1 MEGEEEKKKKEMIQ
15 PGSAGSSLV
24 ACIIDLTTSTS
35 GEVEASNL
43 INVGAAGDL
52 LNSPVMGLCG
62 SMMTE
67 EESPGTELSTNVT
80 TVVSVLKRDHLLSNS
95 VDIPAPPGE
104 DGVTAAVPH
113 QNPPARA
120 RERKKARLLQDTS
133 NNSLPPKPIY
143 KAWSVEEEEELKA
156 VSRNCVC
163 GECVYLP
170 LLCHPR

>member
-1 MEGEEEKKKKEMIQ
+1 MNKKVEGEEEKKKKDMIQ

-24 ACIIDLTTSTS
+24 ACIINPTTSTS

-67 EESPGTELSTNVT
+67 EESLGTELSTNIT

-95 VDIPAPPGE
+95 VDIPAPPAP
-104 DGVTAAVPH
+104 AAVPH
-113 QNPPARA
+113 LNPLA
-120 RERKKARLLQDTS
+120 RERKKARLLQETS
-133 NNSLPPKPIY
+133 SNSLPPKPIY
-143 KAWSVEEEEELKA
+143 KA
-156 VSRNCVC
+156 
-163 GECVYLP
+163 
-170 LLCHPR
+170 

>member
-1 MEGEEEKKKKEMIQ
+1 MEGEEEKKKKDMIQ

-24 ACIIDLTTSTS
+24 ACIINPTTSTS

-67 EESPGTELSTNVT
+67 EESPGTKLSTNIT
-80 TVVSVLKRDHLLSNS
+80 TVVSVLKRDHLLSKS
-95 VDIPAPPGE
+95 VDIPEEDVVISAAPHP
-104 DGVTAAVPH
+104 
-113 QNPPARA
+113 NPLARA
-120 RERKKARLLQDTS
+120 RERKKARRLQEVS
-133 NNSLPPKPIY
+133 NSSLPPKPIY
-143 KAWSVEEEEELKA
+143 RAWSVEEEEELKA

-170 LLCHPR
+170 LLCHLR